1 MAPKIEIIGLK
12 GVPLINPGDNISQ
25 IIFENLKN
33 NKNNLENGDIFV
45 IAQTIIS
52 KSEGRIVSLDNI
64 KPTEEAYEI
73 YRKITPK
80 AKERGIPIKEPE
92 LIQAVLDESQEILK
106 IEHVIITETK
116 HGFVCANA
124 GIDKSNIE
132 GERCV
137 ALLPKNSDV
146 VAEDIRQD
154 LKKLTNKD
162 VAVIISDSFGRPFR
176 IGAIGVALGISGIRA
191 VLDKRGSTDLF
202 GHKLETTLVGQVD
215 NLTSAAQLIMGEANE
230 GLPIIIIRG
239 YKFDLYE
246 KASISN
252 ILREKD
258 IDLFREDS
266 RSKGFA
272 EILKK
277 RRSYKSQFDSKHI
290 KKELIKECI
299 DLARWAPNAHNAQTW
314 RYILLEKG
322 AKRESLINDMNK
334 KLREDLI
341 KDGKSKVFIKNKINT
356 TRSHFLEAP
365 MLVLLC
371 LDEHD
376 LEKYPDNE
384 RNQNEFIL
392 GVQSISASATYLL
405 LAFENKGLA
414 ASWYCAPLFAKKIVQ
429 KALNLPDSL
438 SPMAFFTVGYPRKT
452 IKAPKRKKL
461 NDIIYNLNEK

>member
-12 GVPLINPGDNISQ
+12 GIPLINPGDNISH

-33 NKNNLENGDIFV
+33 NKINLENGDIFV

-52 KSEGRIVSLDNI
+52 KSEGRIVNLDNI
-64 KPTEEAYEI
+64 KPTEEAFEI
-73 YRKITPK
+73 YQKITPK

-92 LIQAVLDESQEILK
+92 LIQAILEESQEILK

-137 ALLPKNSDV
+137 ALLPKNPDA
-146 VAEDIRQD
+146 VAENIRQE

-202 GHKLETTLVGQVD
+202 GHKLETTIIGQAD
-215 NLTSAAQLIMGEANE
+215 NLASAAQLIMGETNE
-230 GLPIIIIRG
+230 GLPIILIRG
-239 YKFDLYE
+239 YKFESYE
-246 KASISN
+246 KASVSN
-252 ILREKD
+252 ILREKN
-258 IDLFREDS
+258 IDLFREMLTD
-266 RSKGFA
+266 KKLTEF
-272 EILKK
+272 LKK
-277 RRSYKSQFDSKHI
+277 RRSYKLKFDSKEI
-290 KKELIKECI
+290 KIDLIKECI
-299 DLARWAPNAHNAQTW
+299 DLARWAPNAHNAQAW
-314 RYILLEKG
+314 RYIILEKG
-322 AKRESLINDMNK
+322 AKREFLIYNMNK

-341 KDGKSKVFIKNKINT
+341 EDGKSEVFINNKINN
-356 TRSHFLEAP
+356 TRSQFLEAP
-365 MLVLLC
+365 ILVILC
-371 LDEHD
+371 LEEHD
-376 LEKYPDNE
+376 LETYSDNK
-384 RNQNEFIL
+384 RNQSEFIM

-405 LAFENKGLA
+405 LAFEIKSLA
-414 ASWYCAPLFAKKIVQ
+414 ASWYCAPLFTKDIVQ

-438 SPMAFFTVGYPRKT
+438 NPMAFFTVGYPLKT

>member
-1 MAPKIEIIGLK
+1 MAPKVEIIDLK
-12 GVPLINPGDNISQ
+12 GIPLINPGDNISY
-25 IIFENLKN
+25 IIFENLED
-33 NKNNLENGDIFV
+33 NKINLENGDIFV

-52 KSEGRIVSLDNI
+52 KSEGRIVNLDNI

-73 YRKITPK
+73 YNRIAPK

-92 LIQAVLDESQEILK
+92 LIQAILEESQEILK

-137 ALLPKNSDV
+137 ALLPKNPDV
-146 VAEDIRQD
+146 VAEDIRLE

-215 NLTSAAQLIMGEANE
+215 NLASAAQLIMGETNE
-230 GLPIIIIRG
+230 GLPIILIRG
-239 YKFDLYE
+239 YKFDSCE

-252 ILREKD
+252 ILREKN
-258 IDLFREDS
+258 IDLFREKS
-266 RSKGFA
+266 MNKKVT
-272 EILKK
+272 EVLKK
-277 RRSYKSQFDSKHI
+277 RRSYKYQFDSRLVEI
-290 KKELIKECI
+290 ELIKECI
-299 DLARWAPNAHNAQTW
+299 DLARWAPNAHNAQAW
-314 RYILLEKG
+314 RYIILEKG
-322 AKRESLINDMNK
+322 AKREFLINSMNK

-341 KDGKSKVFIKNKINT
+341 KDGKTDAFINNKINS
-356 TRSHFLEAP
+356 TRSQFLEAP
-365 MLVLLC
+365 FLVILC

-376 LEKYPDNE
+376 LEIYPDNE

-405 LAFENKGLA
+405 LAFENKGIA
-414 ASWYCAPLFAKKIVQ
+414 ASWYCAPLFAKETVK
-429 KALNLPDSL
+429 KALNLPNSL
-438 SPMAFFTVGYPRKT
+438 NPMAFFTVGYPLKT